1 MDKAENQGK
10 MVYLFEEGRAN
21 MKSLLGGKG
30 SGLAEMTRIGLPVPP
45 GMTITTEVCRQY
57 YKVGNQFPAGL
68 TDQMK
73 AGLAAIEQK
82 TNKKFGDATN
92 PLLLSVRSGAIFSM
106 PGMMDTILNLGLND
120 VTVEGMATATANRR
134 FAFDAYRRFIQMFGD
149 VVLEIHK
156 HDFEELLTKCKEQQG
171 VKFDQ
176 ELTAEALSELVAA
189 YKKLVVD
196 RSGRPFP
203 QDPMEQ
209 LFMSV
214 EAVFRS
220 WNNER
225 AIVYRNLNRI
235 SHDLGTAVNVQAMVF
250 GNMGDDCGTGVAFT
264 RNPSTGEKALY
275 GEFLTNAQGEDVVA
289 GIRTP
294 RPISELKD
302 QMPEMYKQFV
312 KAADTLEHHY
322 KDMQDIEFTIE
333 RGRLYMLQ
341 TRNGKRTGQ
350 AAVQV
355 AYDLVQENILTPA
368 EAIMKVEPAHIE
380 QLMHRRIDPSAKL
393 DVIAKG
399 LPASPGAASGA
410 VVFDANSAAKKAAE
424 GVKTLLVRM
433 ETTPEDIHGM
443 VAAQGILTSRGG
455 MTSHAAV
462 VARGMGKPCVCGCD
476 ALRIDYEKQTA
487 TVAGHVINAGDILS
501 IDGTTGRVILGAVPV
516 IDALFSKEYD
526 QILKWADSLS
536 RMKVRA
542 NADTPEDATRA
553 REFGAQGIGLTR
565 TEHMFMGADRLP
577 HVQRMILAETPA
589 EREEPL
595 SHIQKMQEDDFYG
608 ILKAM
613 HGFPVTIRLLD
624 PPLHEFLP
632 NYESVLVE
640 VVELRI
646 TGKDP
651 QRLADQEKLLAKI
664 REMHEFN
671 PMLGHRGCRLG
682 ITHPDVYDM
691 QVRAI
696 LNASVRL
703 TREGFK
709 VLPEIEIPLTI
720 DFHEMDF
727 FKTRIDAMAKELM
740 IKENVHFEYSV
751 GSMIEMPRAA
761 LLAGELAE
769 ISDFFSFGTNDLTQT
784 TFGFSRDDAEG
795 KFMDAYLEKRILK
808 DNPFIILDRRGVGQL
823 MRMTVE
829 AGRTAKP
836 DLLIGICG
844 EHGGEPHSI
853 DFCHQIGLDFVSCSP
868 FRVPVARLAAA
879 QANVAGAEAA
889 TSSK

>member
-589 EREEPL
+589 DREEPL

-769 ISDFFSFGTNDLTQT
+769 ISDFFSFGNNDLTQT

>member
-1 MDKAENQGK
+1 MDKAEKQGK

-21 MKSLLGGKG
+21 MRSLLGGKG
-30 SGLAEMTRIGLPVPP
+30 AGLAEMTRIGLPVPP

-57 YKVGNQFPAGL
+57 YKVSNRFPDGL
-68 TDQMK
+68 RDQIQ
-73 AGLAAIEQK
+73 AGLAEIEKK
-82 TNKKFGDATN
+82 TGKIFGDATN
-92 PLLLSVRSGAIFSM
+92 PLLLSVRSGAVFSM

-120 VTVEGMATATANRR
+120 VTVEGMAAATANRR

-149 VVLEIHK
+149 VVLEIPK
-156 HDFEELLTKCKEQQG
+156 HDFEELLTKRKELQG

-176 ELTAEALSELVAA
+176 ELTDESLTALVAD
-189 YKKLVVD
+189 YKKLVVEQ
-196 RSGRPFP
+196 SGRPFP

-209 LFMSV
+209 LFMAV

-235 SHDLGTAVNVQAMVF
+235 SHELGTAVNIQSMVF

-341 TRNGKRTGQ
+341 TRNGKRTGR
-350 AAVQV
+350 AAVQI

-380 QLMHRRIDPSAKL
+380 QLMHRQIDPKAKL
-393 DVIAKG
+393 NVIAKG

-410 VVFDANSAAKKAAE
+410 VVFDADTAAKKAAE
-424 GVKTLLVRM
+424 GIKTLLVRT

-462 VARGMGKPCVCGCD
+462 VARGMGKPCVSGCD
-476 ALRIDYEKQTA
+476 ALRIDYETQTA
-487 TVAGHVINAGDILS
+487 TVAGQVIKAGDMLS
-501 IDGTTGRVILGAVPV
+501 IDGSTGRVILGAVPV
-516 IDALFSKEYD
+516 VDAIFSKEYE
-526 QILKWADSLS
+526 QVLKWADTLA

-542 NADTPEDATRA
+542 NADTPEDAERA
-553 REFGAQGIGLTR
+553 RAFGAQGIGLTR

-577 HVQRMILAETPA
+577 HVQRMILAESPA
-589 EREEPL
+589 ERVEPL
-595 SHIQKMQEDDFYG
+595 SHIQKMQEADFYG

-613 HGFPVTIRLLD
+613 QGLPVTIRLLD

-640 VVELRI
+640 TVELRI

-651 QRLADQEKLLAKI
+651 ERLAQQEALLAKI
-664 REMHEFN
+664 RELHEFN

-682 ITHPDVYDM
+682 ITFPDVYDM

-696 LNASVRL
+696 LNASVKL
-703 TREGFK
+703 TKEGVK

-720 DFHEMDF
+720 DFKEMEF
-727 FKTRIDAMAKELM
+727 FKERIDAMAKEIM
-740 IKENVHFEYSV
+740 IQEQVHFEYSV

-795 KFMDAYLEKRILK
+795 KFMEAYLEGKILK
-808 DNPFIILDRRGVGQL
+808 EDPFIVLDRRGVGQL
-823 MRMTVE
+823 MRMAVE
-829 AGRTAKP
+829 AGRTSKP
-836 DLLIGICG
+836 NLLIGICG
-844 EHGGEPHSI
+844 EHGGEPHSVE
-853 DFCHQIGLDFVSCSP
+853 FCHQIGLDFVSCSP

-879 QANVAGAEAA
+879 QANVVAAEG

>member
-589 EREEPL
+589 DREEPL

-853 DFCHQIGLDFVSCSP
+853 DFCHQIGLDLVSCSP